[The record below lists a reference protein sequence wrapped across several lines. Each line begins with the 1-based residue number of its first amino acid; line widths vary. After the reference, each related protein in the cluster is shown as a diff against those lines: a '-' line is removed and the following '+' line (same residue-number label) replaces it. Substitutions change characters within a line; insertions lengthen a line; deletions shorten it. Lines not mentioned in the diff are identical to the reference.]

1 MSHVLNYILRSND
14 IVVKWKKFGIWIE
27 LILRILN
34 EKVQYEV
41 RDPALKNVSFTSIEL
56 SKDLSVAKIYF
67 SHIKLKTDPH
77 MILKGLQ
84 RANGFLRTKISKN
97 IDMRIVP
104 ELHFFHDD
112 SIVRGIEITKLID
125 SLDNQSKTYK

>member
-1 MSHVLNYILRSND
+1 MPKEFSRNKRLGSQ
-14 IVVKWKKFGIWIE
+14 
-27 LILRILN
+27 ILRILN
-34 EKVQYEV
+34 EKLQYEV

-67 SHIKLKTDPH
+67 SHIKLNIDPH
-77 MILKGLQ
+77 LILKGLQ